1 MIASK
6 FPILIQAKEKKIVHI
21 ETRKGASGKFQLYLE
36 IESKS
41 TDDWNNIR
49 SLVET
54 LNGID
59 IKPREDINLVNQI
72 MEEESEGSISWAQ
85 RFSIKFYIIIW

>member
-1 MIASK
+1 M
-6 FPILIQAKEKKIVHI
+6 HI
-21 ETRKGASGKFQLYLE
+21 ETRKGASGRFQLYLE

-41 TDDWNNIR
+41 GDDWNNIR

-59 IKPREDINLVNQI
+59 IKPREDICLMNQI
-72 MEEESEGSISWAQ
+72 MEDEEAEGGYH
-85 RFSIKFYIIIW
+85 RKE

>member
-1 MIASK
+1 M
-6 FPILIQAKEKKIVHI
+6 HI
-21 ETRKGASGKFQLYLE
+21 ETRKGVSGKFQVYLE

-59 IKPREDINLVNQI
+59 IKPREDVNLVNQI
-72 MEEESEGSISWAQ
+72 MEEESEG
-85 RFSIKFYIIIW
+85 KV

>member
-1 MIASK
+1 M
-6 FPILIQAKEKKIVHI
+6 HI
-21 ETRKGASGKFQLYLE
+21 ETRKGASGKFQVYLE

-59 IKPREDINLVNQI
+59 IKPREDANLVNQI
-72 MEEESEGSISWAQ
+72 MEEESEG
-85 RFSIKFYIIIW
+85 KFLLIDNTALFFIDANNMHV

>member
-1 MIASK
+1 M
-6 FPILIQAKEKKIVHI
+6 HI

-59 IKPREDINLVNQI
+59 IKPREDINVVNQI
-72 MEEESEGSISWAQ
+72 LEEDPEGIV
-85 RFSIKFYIIIW
+85 RPTFVRL

>member
-1 MIASK
+1 M
-6 FPILIQAKEKKIVHI
+6 FQTKEKKIVHT
-21 ETRKGASGKFQLYLE
+21 ETRKGASGKFQVYLE

-59 IKPREDINLVNQI
+59 IKPREDVNLVNQI
-72 MEEESEGSISWAQ
+72 MEEESEGKFLGLIIVYDV
-85 RFSIKFYIIIW
+85 FSFARNIHD

>member
-1 MIASK
+1 MVKLKRKLNHLYENKNIRCQK
-6 FPILIQAKEKKIVHI
+6 YFILQAKEKKIVHI
-21 ETRKGASGKFQLYLE
+21 ETRKGESGKFQLYLE

-41 TDDWNNIR
+41 TDDWNNIK

-59 IKPREDINLVNQI
+59 IKPREDINIPNQI
-72 MEEESEGSISWAQ
+72 LEEETDG
-85 RFSIKFYIIIW
+85 R

>member
-1 MIASK
+1 M
-6 FPILIQAKEKKIVHI
+6 HI
-21 ETRKGASGKFQLYLE
+21 ETRKGASGKYQVYLE

-59 IKPREDINLVNQI
+59 IKPREDVNLVNQI
-72 MEEESEGSISWAQ
+72 MEEESEGKFFIDNTVL
-85 RFSIKFYIIIW
+85 RFRLANCLVIDIK

>member
-1 MIASK
+1 MIDLESIAMSIH
-6 FPILIQAKEKKIVHI
+6 FQAKEKKIVHI

-59 IKPREDINLVNQI
+59 IKPREDISLVNQI
-72 MEEESEGSISWAQ
+72 MEEESEGG
-85 RFSIKFYIIIW
+85 

>member
-1 MIASK
+1 M
-6 FPILIQAKEKKIVHI
+6 HI
-21 ETRKGASGKFQLYLE
+21 ETRKGASGKFQVYLE

-59 IKPREDINLVNQI
+59 IKPREDVNLVNQI
-72 MEEESEGSISWAQ
+72 MEEESEGKFFLLTVLLYYIFRLYKIYKMANKIK
-85 RFSIKFYIIIW
+85 RFSSL